1 MTTATTTT
9 TTATIAPPPLR
20 PGVLSR
26 AAPVISAEWTKLRTI
41 RGPRAMLIAGFVA
54 VVGGGALLT
63 FFINRNFSGVP
74 TDGPFEPVRSSFGGL
89 VLGQLEMVMLGV
101 TMIGGEY
108 SSGMIRATLAAVP
121 QRGMLLA
128 AKATVLTAVTLAA
141 GLATAFSTFFVGQAI
156 LGKHGV
162 GIGDPNVLR
171 AVLGGAFYLTLIAL
185 FSLGVT
191 TILRRQTLA
200 LGILMPFFFLVS
212 GILQAIPGVTKA
224 TQFLPDQAGQKFLQI
239 HHQSKDAFGP
249 WTGALITVAW
259 VALALLGAW
268 VSLRRRDA

>member
-1 MTTATTTT
+1 MTYATL
-9 TTATIAPPPLR
+9 APTIR
-20 PGVLSR
+20 PSIISR
-26 AAPVISAEWTKLRTI
+26 FAPVINAEWTKLRTL
-41 RGPRAMLIAGFVA
+41 RSPGAMLIAAYVA
-54 VVGGGALLT
+54 TVGGGALLT
-63 FFINRNFSGVP
+63 FFINKNFSSMP
-74 TDGPFEPVRSSFGGL
+74 TDAPFEPVRSAFGGL
-89 VLGQLEMVMLGV
+89 VLGQLAMVVLGV

-108 SSGMIRATLAAVP
+108 ASGMIRATLAAVP
-121 QRGMLLA
+121 ERGLLLA
-128 AKATVLTAVTLAA
+128 AKAVVLTAVTLVA
-141 GLATAFSTFFVGQAI
+141 GLVIAFSTFFVGQAM

-162 GIGDPNVLR
+162 SIGDPNVLR

-191 TILRRQTLA
+191 TMLRRQTLA

-268 VSLRRRDA
+268 LTVRRRDA

>member
-1 MTTATTTT
+1 MTTAAPTV
-9 TTATIAPPPLR
+9 TATAIAPPIR
-20 PGVLSR
+20 PGIASR
-26 AAPVISAEWTKLRTI
+26 FAPVISAEWTKLRTI
-41 RGPRAMLIAGFVA
+41 RSPRAMLIAGYIA

-63 FFINRNFSGVP
+63 FFINRNFSSLP
-74 TDGPFEPVRSSFGGL
+74 ADSPFEPVRSSFGGL
-89 VLGQLEMVMLGV
+89 VLGQLAMVVLGV

-108 SSGMIRATLAAVP
+108 ASGMIRATLAAVP
-121 QRGMLLA
+121 ERGLLLA
-128 AKATVLTAVTLAA
+128 AKAVVLAAVTLAA
-141 GLATAFSTFFVGQAI
+141 GLVTAFSAFFVGQAM

-171 AVLGGAFYLTLIAL
+171 AVLGGAVYLTLIAL

-191 TILRRQTLA
+191 TMLRRQTLA

-249 WTGALITVAW
+249 WTGALITAAW
-259 VALALLGAW
+259 VALALLGGWA
-268 VSLRRRDA
+268 SLRRRDA

>member
-1 MTTATTTT
+1 M
-9 TTATIAPPPLR
+9 TTATIAPPVR
-20 PGVLSR
+20 PGLLSR
-26 AAPVISAEWTKLRTI
+26 CAPVISAEWTKLRTL

-63 FFINRNFSGVP
+63 FFINRNFNSLPG
-74 TDGPFEPVRSSFGGL
+74 DAPFEPVRSSFGGL
-89 VLGQLEMVMLGV
+89 VLGQLAMVMLGV

-108 SSGMIRATLAAVP
+108 ASGMIRATLAAVP
-121 QRGMLLA
+121 ERGLLLA
-128 AKATVLTAVTLAA
+128 AKSLVLTAVTLAA
-141 GLATAFSTFFVGQAI
+141 GLVTAFSTFFVGQAM

-162 GIGDPNVLR
+162 GIGDANVLR

-200 LGILMPFFFLVS
+200 LGILMPFFFLIS

-249 WTGALITVAW
+249 WTGALITMAW
-259 VALALLGAW
+259 VTLALLGAW
-268 VSLRRRDA
+268 VTLRRRDASAAS

>member
-1 MTTATTTT
+1 MATV
-9 TTATIAPPPLR
+9 TIDPPVR
-20 PGVLSR
+20 PGIVSR
-26 AAPVISAEWTKLRTI
+26 AAPVINGEWTKLRTI
-41 RGPRAMLIAGFVA
+41 RGPRAMLIAEYVA

-63 FFINRNFSGVP
+63 FFINRNFSSLP
-74 TDGPFEPVRSSFGGL
+74 ADGPFEPVRSSFGGL
-89 VLGQLEMVMLGV
+89 VLGQLAMVVLGV

-108 SSGMIRATLAAVP
+108 ASGMIRATLAAVP
-121 QRGMLLA
+121 ERGLLLG
-128 AKATVLTAVTLAA
+128 AKVVVLTAVTLAA
-141 GLATAFSTFFVGQAI
+141 GLVTAFSTFFVGQAM

-162 GIGDPNVLR
+162 SIGDPNVLR

-191 TILRRQTLA
+191 TMLRRQTLA
-200 LGILMPFFFLVS
+200 LGILVPFFFLVS

-239 HHQSKDAFGP
+239 HHQAKDAFGP
-249 WTGALITVAW
+249 WAGALITVAW

-268 VSLRRRDA
+268 VTMRRRDA